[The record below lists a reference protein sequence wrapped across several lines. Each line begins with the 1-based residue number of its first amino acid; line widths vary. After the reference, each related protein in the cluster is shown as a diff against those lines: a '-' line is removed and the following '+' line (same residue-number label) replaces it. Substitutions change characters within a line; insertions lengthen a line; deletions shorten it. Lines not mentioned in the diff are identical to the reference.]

1 MTWKVQYLKDFRKD
15 KNEIRTGP
23 VNIGLEQIIR
33 LCLNLNLDSTSSRD
47 IIEMNLK
54 HRQLYAAITEPLRRT
69 IRFTRERRLSIMSPW
84 DP

>member
-33 LCLNLNLDSTSSRD
+33 LCLNLNLAISQKY
-47 IIEMNLK
+47 IIEGY
-54 HRQLYAAITEPLRRT
+54 H
-69 IRFTRERRLSIMSPW
+69 
-84 DP
+84 